1 MEVLKVFVLVV
12 ALLSPA
18 PSIADSNI
26 CFCPS
31 PPSPFASLD
40 GGPDL
45 VPVGRRLAGGWP
57 AAGGL
62 IQAPGP
68 RPGPKVERV
77 AFPAGSRW

>member
-40 GGPDL
+40 GGGDDDD
-45 VPVGRRLAGGWP
+45 
-57 AAGGL
+57 
-62 IQAPGP
+62 
-68 RPGPKVERV
+68 V
-77 AFPAGSRW
+77 ARGISEIFLFR